1 MNKTYTVRLIAAD
14 LLADIGA
21 TDWATK
27 ITADDMATA
36 WRKFVAHRRAPAYR
50 IGSDGLSIAGDYDI
64 SLDRDT
70 PPNIIGTT

>member
-1 MNKTYTVRLIAAD
+1 MHSYTITLIAAD

-36 WRKFVAHRRAPAYR
+36 WRKFVAHRRAAAYR
-50 IGSDGLSIAGDYDI
+50 IGSDGLSVASDYDI

-70 PPNIIGTT
+70 LPTTIGTT